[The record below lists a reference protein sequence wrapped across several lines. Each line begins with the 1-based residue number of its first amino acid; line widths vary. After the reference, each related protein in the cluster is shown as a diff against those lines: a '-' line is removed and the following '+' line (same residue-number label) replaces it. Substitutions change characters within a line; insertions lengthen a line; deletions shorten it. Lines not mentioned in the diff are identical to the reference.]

1 MPENVDSNLH
11 FNSETIMFS
20 ILKLISLT
28 CKSKGSGILL
38 SVSKLSSF
46 HISCGATNILT
57 LAGLLNVSGNGI
69 GNELVHDILQ
79 VGGGHLPADDV
90 NHLLPD
96 VPHLV
101 HKVSSFPI
109 LKNRLKCMFQPNEL
123 PVQPV
128 HKRSSLWTS
137 LAFW

>member
-1 MPENVDSNLH
+1 MPENVDSDLH

-38 SVSKLSSF
+38 NVSKLSSF

-101 HKVSSFPI
+101 HQFSGTSLSI
-109 LKNRLKCMFQPNEL
+109 KNLVKIVLFQPN
-123 PVQPV
+123 
-128 HKRSSLWTS
+128 
-137 LAFW
+137 